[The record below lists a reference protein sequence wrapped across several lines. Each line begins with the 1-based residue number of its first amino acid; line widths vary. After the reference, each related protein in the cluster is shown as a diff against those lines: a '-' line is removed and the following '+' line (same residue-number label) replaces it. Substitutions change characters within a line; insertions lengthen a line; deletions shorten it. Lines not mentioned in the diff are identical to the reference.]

1 MMEEPKRVEETRRGV
16 AKMAVDES
24 GHEKTASTML
34 GVMAEKAK
42 NGWEKV
48 KKLMEGK
55 KVVRMAGEGGKI
67 MVVKQTD
74 RLEEAVTSKSEWD
87 EDIMGGTV
95 EIEDVTG
102 GTEESRERDDRVS
115 IGSGTRSGGGIL
127 EFMEDVE
134 VESRDISLDDKVDE
148 GRKRKREDDGPPNRK
163 KGLNGLPGWE
173 RRSKMTREDD
183 RWKRTVVSWEEDKK
197 GQEVRKEVREKI
209 PVPDGFDLG
218 K

>member
-1 MMEEPKRVEETRRGV
+1 MEETRRGV